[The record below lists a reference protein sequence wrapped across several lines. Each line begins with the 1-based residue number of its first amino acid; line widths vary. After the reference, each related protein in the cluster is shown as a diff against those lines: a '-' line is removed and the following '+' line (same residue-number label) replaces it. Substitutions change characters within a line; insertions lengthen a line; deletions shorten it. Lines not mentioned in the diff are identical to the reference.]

1 MNTVEKPEY
10 QDLYAYCQCKKVID
24 NRNDEEMERTFFRLS
39 DSNSSYKVV
48 ETLNDELENLGYDV
62 VDENNYVTTELG
74 ILRIN
79 VKEAF
84 ENPDGRIVTIIKGG
98 K

>member
-1 MNTVEKPEY
+1 MNTVERPEY

-24 NRNDEEMERTFFRLS
+24 NRNDEELERTFFRLS
-39 DSNSSYKVV
+39 NSDSSYTVV
-48 ETLNDELENLGYDV
+48 EKLNDELEYLGYDV
-62 VDENNYVTTELG
+62 VDGNNYVATELG

-79 VKEAF
+79 IKEAF